1 MIDKGDKDLK
11 IDRLITIIMMLI
23 NKKRVTAKE
32 LAEFFEV
39 SVRTIQ
45 RDIDAINIAG
55 IPVVSYKG
63 YEGGYEILD
72 GYKIDNNF
80 VTEKEY
86 DLLIKLL
93 KGLENVYDDP
103 VVKGIV
109 EKLKAVKAND
119 NINIDKNF
127 IMDFSHWGNS
137 KRIKRKV
144 SIVRDAI
151 DMRCTLKFYY
161 VDLNGKGTDREIEP
175 HTLILKGNTW
185 YVYGFCKLREDFR
198 LFKLTRIGNLETTEN
213 VFIPKDIESHSLL
226 TEKGSNYIDLK
237 LRFHPS
243 CMNRLDDY
251 FEMEKMIFQED
262 GYILV
267 EVSYPEDEWVY
278 SMILSFGDKVEIL
291 EPSHVKEII
300 LERVKN
306 ILNKYK

>member
-1 MIDKGDKDLK
+1 MK
-11 IDRLITIIMMLI
+11 IERLITIIMMLI

-39 SVRTIQ
+39 SVRTVQ

-55 IPVVSYKG
+55 IPIVSYKG
-63 YEGGYEILD
+63 YEGGYEILE

-86 DLLIKLL
+86 DLLLKLL

-103 VVKGIV
+103 VVKGMT
-109 EKLKAVKAND
+109 EKLKAVKVNE

-137 KRIKRKV
+137 KRVKTKV
-144 SIVRDAI
+144 SLIRDAI
-151 DMRCTLKFYY
+151 DMKCTIKFYY

-175 HTLILKGNTW
+175 HTLILKVNTW

-198 LFKLTRIGNLETTEN
+198 LFKLTRIGELEKTEN
-213 VFIPKDIESHSLL
+213 AFVPKNIENHNVL
-226 TEKGSNYIDLK
+226 TEKESNYIDLK
-237 LRFHPS
+237 LKFHPS

-251 FEMEKMIFQED
+251 FEIEEMSLQED
-262 GYILV
+262 GDILV
-267 EVSYPEDEWVY
+267 AVSYPEDEWVY
-278 SMILSFGDKVEIL
+278 SMLLSFGDKVEII
-291 EPSHVKEII
+291 EPSHIKEII
-300 LERVKN
+300 LERVRN

>member
-1 MIDKGDKDLK
+1 MK

-55 IPVVSYKG
+55 IPIVSYKG
-63 YEGGYEILD
+63 YEGGYEILE

-86 DLLIKLL
+86 DLLLKLL
-93 KGLENVYDDP
+93 KGVENLYDDP
-103 VVKGIV
+103 VVKGMT

-127 IMDFSHWGNS
+127 IIDFSHWGNS
-137 KRIKRKV
+137 TRIKRKV
-144 SIVRDAI
+144 SIIRDAI
-151 DMRCTLKFYY
+151 DMKRTIRFYY
-161 VDLNGKGTDREIEP
+161 LDLNGKGTDREIEP
-175 HTLILKGNTW
+175 HTMILKVNTW
-185 YVYGFCKLREDFR
+185 YVYGFCKLRGDFR
-198 LFKLTRIGNLETTEN
+198 LFRLTRIGDIEKTEN
-213 VFIPKDIESHSLL
+213 TFIPKNIENNILL
-226 TEKGSNYIDLK
+226 TKKGSNNIDLK
-237 LRFHPS
+237 LKFHPS

-251 FEMEKMIFQED
+251 FEMEEMSLQED

-300 LERVKN
+300 IERVKN